1 MVSQL
6 QVGDDTLLRTAP
18 ITVRRRRRR
27 EGGMDV
33 TFGQL
38 SSMGPVRKN
47 NEDYLGFLLPT
58 DGQEARARGALVI
71 IADGMGG
78 QDDGEVAS
86 RLAVETALQR
96 FRDAKPGASPNQLL
110 AQMFAAAN
118 QAVYDEGNRVGRQ
131 RRMGTTLTIALFR
144 NNEVTVGHV
153 GDCRTY
159 LIQNGVLRRL
169 TGDHSYVGVQVKLGL
184 VSEAEALHSPMRSML
199 TRSIGK
205 DPIVQVDFSRTVVG
219 RGDVIVQCSDGMYVH
234 VTEKELVE
242 IVTHAPP
249 EEACKQLTELAVKRG
264 TDDNLSV
271 QVVQV
276 DRVEQLSY
284 YRGAPVYQEA
294 PDQTMSHEVQ
304 VGEVLDNR
312 FRIID
317 VVARSGMASIYKA
330 VDLPT
335 GKVVALKVPSMQFES
350 DPGFFTRFQ
359 REEEIGRL
367 LDHPYILHVVPV
379 ADRSRP
385 YMAME
390 FLEGQTLRQ
399 LMRSVERIPTADAV
413 KIASRLCDA
422 LDYMHR
428 KNIIHRDLKPENVMV
443 CEDGSL
449 RIMDF
454 GIAKA
459 AGLRRLTFS
468 GFSPVMGTPDYM
480 APEQVKGK
488 RGDERT
494 DIYSLGAMLYEMVT
508 GAVPFEGANPYVIMN
523 SRLTGDP
530 TAPRK
535 VHADIPPQVEE
546 IILHAMAR
554 NPADRYASAA
564 EMKAEVDDPDKVEL
578 TGRCDRLQAPSLSR
592 TNWAT
597 VRLVVISALVP
608 VVLLGAVL
616 LIMHYWP
623 AK

>member
-1 MVSQL
+1 
-6 QVGDDTLLRTAP
+6 
-18 ITVRRRRRR
+18 
-27 EGGMDV
+27 MDV

-38 SSMGPVRKN
+38 SSVGPVRTN
-47 NEDYLGFLLPT
+47 NEDFLGHHLPA
-58 DGQEARARGALVI
+58 DAQEARSRGAIAV

-86 RLAVETALQR
+86 RLAVETSLR
-96 FRDAKPGASPNQLL
+96 KFHEAKSGASPNQLL

-118 QAVYDEGNRVGRQ
+118 QAVYDEGNKVGQQ

-144 NNEVTVGHV
+144 NNEVTIGHV

-159 LIQNGVLRRL
+159 LIQNGAIRRL

-184 VSEAEALHSPMRSML
+184 ISEEEALHSPMRSML

-205 DPIVQVDFSRTVVG
+205 DPIVQVDYSNAVVG
-219 RGDVIVQCSDGMYVH
+219 RGDRIVQCSDGLYCH

-242 IVTHAPP
+242 IATHAAP
-249 EEACKQLTELAVKRG
+249 EEACRQLTELAVKRG
-264 TDDNLSV
+264 TDDNLSI
-271 QVVQV
+271 QIIQV

-294 PDQTMSHEVQ
+294 PDATMSHEVQ
-304 VGEVLDNR
+304 IGEVLDNR
-312 FRIID
+312 FRVLN

-330 VDLPT
+330 SDLQT
-335 GKVVALKVPSMQFES
+335 GKMVALKVPSMQFES

-367 LDHPYILHVVPV
+367 LDHPFILHVVPV
-379 ADRSRP
+379 GEKSRP

-399 LMRSVERIPTADAV
+399 LMRSVERIPVADAV
-413 KIASRLCDA
+413 RIASRLCDA
-422 LDYMHR
+422 LDYMHK
-428 KNIIHRDLKPENVMV
+428 KNVIHRDLKPENVMI
-443 CEDGSL
+443 CNDGSL

-459 AGLRRLTFS
+459 AGMRRLTFS

-494 DIYSLGAMLYEMVT
+494 DIYSLGAMLYEMTT
-508 GAVPFEGANPYVIMN
+508 GAVPFEGANPYIIMN

-530 TAPRK
+530 IAPRK
-535 VHADIPPQVEE
+535 VHADISPRVEE
-546 IILHAMAR
+546 IILHTMER
-554 NPADRYASAA
+554 NPAERYPSAA
-564 EMKAEVDDPDKVEL
+564 AMKADLDDPEKVEL
-578 TGRCDRLQAPSLSR
+578 TGRCDRLQPPSLSR

-608 VVLLGAVL
+608 VLLLGGAL
-616 LIMHYWP
+616 LGLHFWP
-623 AK
+623 GK